1 MRHDDAADE
10 ARGRAPAG
18 LLHVHQLARLV
29 QEARAKRLCE
39 IVAQLMARAC
49 LRPIQPEAVR
59 EGQSRSEKVCRSSAL
74 LLCLLPR

>member
-29 QEARAKRLCE
+29 QEARAKRPCE
-39 IVAQLMARAC
+39 VVAQLMARAC
-49 LRPIQPEAVR
+49 LSPIQPEAVR
-59 EGQSRSEKVCRSSAL
+59 EGQGRADMCRSSAL
-74 LLCLLPR
+74 LLCLAPR